1 MLVNTVF
8 GGRFTSMLNT
18 ELRIKSG
25 LTYGA
30 RSGFDRLSAPGA
42 FEMISYTQ
50 TGTTV
55 EAIDLALATLD
66 RLHQQGLAA
75 DALDS
80 ARTYMLGQFPPT
92 LETNGQLAA
101 RLADLMFYGLG
112 AEDVNQ
118 YAERV
123 SAVDRDAASGAI
135 ANAFPKSSDL
145 VLVLIGDAAEIREAV
160 AKYGPVTEMRI
171 TDPRFAP
178 RNAKR

>member
-1 MLVNTVF
+1 
-8 GGRFTSMLNT
+8 
-18 ELRIKSG
+18 
-25 LTYGA
+25 
-30 RSGFDRLSAPGA
+30 
-42 FEMISYTQ
+42 
-50 TGTTV
+50 
-55 EAIDLALATLD
+55 
-66 RLHQQGLAA
+66 
-75 DALDS
+75 
-80 ARTYMLGQFPPT
+80 MLGQFPPT

-112 AEDVNQ
+112 PEDVNQ

-123 SAVDRDAASGAI
+123 SAVDRDAATGAI